1 MLICFTAAGSNRSIG
16 SSTLNR
22 NNDRILAIARKELGV
37 RELTGNNDGAQV
49 ERYLAY
55 VGLKKGAAWCAA
67 YVSWVYGQAGYIA
80 PRTGWSPALFPAS
93 RQVASAVPG
102 TVFGIWFPSLKRI
115 AHCGFIERLQG
126 DFVQTIEGN
135 TNLNG
140 SREGQGVYRRLRHK
154 RTISKYSDW
163 Q

>member
-1 MLICFTAAGSNRSIG
+1 MLICFAAAGSNRGIDSG
-16 SSTLNR
+16 TLN
-22 NNDRILAIARKELGV
+22 NNRILAIARKELGV
-37 RELTGNNDGAQV
+37 RELTGKNDGVQV

-55 VGLKKGAAWCAA
+55 VGLKKGNPYCAA

-115 AHCGFIERLQG
+115 AHCGFVERLQG
-126 DFVQTIEGN
+126 DFIQTIEAN
-135 TNLNG
+135 TNVEG
-140 SREGQGVYRRLRHK
+140 SREGDGVYRRLRHK
-154 RTISKYSDW
+154 RTISKYANW